1 MTGPN
6 VGQPFYTPGSIVNDA
21 AGHSYQA
28 NAQGQLVPVQVT
40 PMAGPGNPGQP
51 QVQNANQ
58 FAQPQASQQ
67 GYPQVAT
74 GNQNPAAP
82 QQPQGMSPSTVLRGP
97 GIPAELQGRT
107 FGEALQIY
115 GAMRQQYGNGQAQQQ
130 AAPAQVQQQQQPQAQ
145 QPNAPMDP
153 RKFYENP
160 EGNTRRIVEETIR
173 STLGPMLQPVMQ
185 QSAQSAA
192 QQAQAEFLRAN
203 PGAQQHLAEMSPM
216 LARSTP
222 EQLANPQTWDAV
234 YNYILGQKV
243 RQVEAN
249 GTGYNP
255 NPQPQAQQP
264 QNQWPERVTPM
275 GTFFSESSSP
285 SPSALGADPRG
296 GASALTPSEIAM
308 ARASGITPEQ
318 YATSKAD
325 LVAGRM
331 PGFGPAWG
339 QGNTTPGNGG
349 WNGGR

>member
-1 MTGPN
+1 MSVPN

-51 QVQNANQ
+51 QIGNQ
-58 FAQPQASQQ
+58 APAPVYQQQPQAQQPSQQ
-67 GYPQVAT
+67 
-74 GNQNPAAP
+74 

-115 GAMRQQYGNGQAQQQ
+115 GAMRQQYGNGQVQAQPAQQPQQQQ
-130 AAPAQVQQQQQPQAQ
+130 APAQQNGQ
-145 QPNAPMDP
+145 QPNTPMDP

-192 QQAQAEFLRAN
+192 SQAQAEFLRAN
-203 PGAQQHLAEMSPM
+203 PGAQQHLAEMQPM

-234 YNYILGQKV
+234 YNYVLGQKV

-249 GTGYNP
+249 QGYNP
-255 NPQPQAQQP
+255 NPQAAPQQP

-275 GTFFSESSSP
+275 GAFFSESSSP

-296 GASALTPSEIAM
+296 GASALTSAELSM
-308 ARASGITPEQ
+308 ARASGMTAEQ
-318 YATSKAD
+318 YALSKAD
-325 LVAGRM
+325 LSAGRM
-331 PGFGPAWG
+331 PGFGPQWG
-339 QGNTTPGNGG
+339 QGNATPGNGG
-349 WNGGR
+349 WNNGR